1 MPHSRDQPRYW
12 RVGSKALKREIRHIM
27 RNVAKTVARVES
39 IPAETA
45 YDYALYDARLE
56 LEVALDRLNWLLP
69 NKRKHHSFPWIKVL
83 VSPYYWRWYQV
94 VDWRDQLYI
103 DRWAVPMAKR
113 FGIDVNVINMPT
125 HLRFQ
130 HLLGEYWGFY
140 DRPAVPLRQ
149 PPTRKA
155 TDDDLSDAPPSPASS
170 SSSAS
175 SAKPSGAPPP
185 PPRYKAPPQGF
196 EAMAKPAAHPLA
208 SSCGAPPPPRRYKAP
223 PPMDKAMA
231 KPPAATAKLPPWLG
245 PPLPPREHFP
255 TGYKL
260 EAERHCRDEVF
271 SYLLPHDMSSRLR
284 Q

>member
-1 MPHSRDQPRYW
+1 MPHSRDDQPRYR

-27 RNVAKTVARVES
+27 RNVAKTVARVQQR
-39 IPAETA
+39 IQAETA
-45 YDYALYDARLE
+45 HDYALYDARLE

-69 NKRKHHSFPWIKVL
+69 TRRKQFPWIKVYC
-83 VSPYYWRWYQV
+83 SPLDWRWYQV
-94 VDWRDQLYI
+94 TDFRDKLCI

-113 FGIDVNVINMPT
+113 FGIDVDVFNMPD
-125 HLRFQ
+125 HSRFQ
-130 HLLGEYWGFY
+130 HLLGFYWGFY
-140 DRPAVPLRQ
+140 DRPECPLRL
-149 PPTRKA
+149 PPIRKD
-155 TDDDLSDAPPSPASS
+155 TDDEDEFSDAPSSPASS

-185 PPRYKAPPQGF
+185 PPRSKAPPPGF
-196 EAMAKPAAHPLA
+196 EDAHPLA
-208 SSCGAPPPPRRYKAP
+208 SCSRAPPPPRRPKAP

-231 KPPAATAKLPPWLG
+231 KPKPPAATAKLPPWLG